1 MFQVALVPDQHD
13 DDVGVSMVPQLLQ
26 PSNYVDV
33 CLVFGNIIYEQRSD
47 SPAIVTAQSAS
58 TFGEPE

>member
-13 DDVGVSMVPQLLQ
+13 DDVSVGMVPQLFQ

-33 CLVFGNIIYEQRSD
+33 CRVFGNVVYE
-47 SPAIVTAQSAS
+47 
-58 TFGEPE
+58 

>member
-26 PSNYVDV
+26 PSIYIVI
-33 CLVFGNIIYEQRSD
+33 CLVVGNIVYE
-47 SPAIVTAQSAS
+47 
-58 TFGEPE
+58 